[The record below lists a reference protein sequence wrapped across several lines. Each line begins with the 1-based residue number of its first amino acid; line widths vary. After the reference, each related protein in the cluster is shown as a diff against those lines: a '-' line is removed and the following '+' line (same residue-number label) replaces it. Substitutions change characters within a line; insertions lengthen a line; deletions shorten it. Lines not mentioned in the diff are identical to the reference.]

1 MEEKSDTF
9 GLRLNSGS
17 KANFKDHDEYARDA
31 SIFNRNS
38 NFFANNDESLF
49 GSLGFNFGFGVT
61 PSKKDEHHM
70 VAVNSIN
77 YLDPQFHEITKHIE
91 EKENK
96 REFEA

>member
-1 MEEKSDTF
+1 
-9 GLRLNSGS
+9 
-17 KANFKDHDEYARDA
+17 
-31 SIFNRNS
+31 
-38 NFFANNDESLF
+38 
-49 GSLGFNFGFGVT
+49 
-61 PSKKDEHHM
+61 M